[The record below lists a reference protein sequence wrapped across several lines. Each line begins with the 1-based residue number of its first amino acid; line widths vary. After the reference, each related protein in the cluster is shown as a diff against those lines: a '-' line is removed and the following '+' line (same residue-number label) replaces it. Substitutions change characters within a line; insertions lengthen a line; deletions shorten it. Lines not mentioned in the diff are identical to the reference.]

1 MTSPNNPAS
10 FRMSGAVD
18 LGGLRQPAAAPSAA
32 SNGANVVDVTEAT
45 FQTEVIDKSRTV
57 PVVLDFWASWCGPCR
72 QLSPILEKLAAA
84 DDGKWI
90 LAKVDC
96 DANQRLSAAAGVQ
109 GIPAVKAVVDGQ
121 IIGEFTG
128 AVPEPQVRD
137 WINQVLAVA
146 EQRGLADGDTALA
159 DEGEAPAPLSPSEAA
174 LDAAYDA
181 LARSDLDGAET
192 ILRQQLE
199 RDPADAAA
207 KAALVQLNLVRRA
220 AGHDE
225 AALQQAL
232 ATNPDDVAA
241 NAAMADL
248 ELLNGQ
254 ADVAFARLLG
264 LFRRLPAESRDEART
279 RLLELF
285 DAVDPSDP
293 SVIKARRDLA
303 NALF

>member
-1 MTSPNNPAS
+1 MTNPAN
-10 FRMSGAVD
+10 FRLSGAVD
-18 LGGLRQPAAAPSAA
+18 LGGLRQPAPPSESA
-32 SNGANVVDVTEAT
+32 GAHVVDVTEAT
-45 FQTEVIDKSRTV
+45 FQAEVVDRSRTV

-84 DDGKWI
+84 DNGAWV
-90 LAKVDC
+90 LAKIDV

-146 EQRGLADGDTALA
+146 AERGQPVGAD
-159 DEGEAPAPLSPSEAA
+159 DEEAATPASQASPSDVAI
-174 LDAAYDA
+174 DAAFDA
-181 LARSDLDGAET
+181 LARGDLD
-192 ILRQQLE
+192 
-199 RDPADAAA
+199 AA
-207 KAALVQLNLVRRA
+207 
-220 AGHDE
+220 E

-232 ATNPDDVAA
+232 QRDPGDSAAKAALAQVAIIRRAQDYDEGALQRAVDENPDDVAA
-241 NAAMADL
+241 NVGLAELD
-248 ELLNGQ
+248 LLNGQ
-254 ADVAFARLLG
+254 ADVAFERLLA
-264 LFRRLPAESRDEART
+264 LFRRLPAEARDEVRT

-293 SVIKARRDLA
+293 VIAKARRDLA
-303 NALF
+303 SAMF

>member
-1 MTSPNNPAS
+1 MGLVRRARTLLMTTPSGNPAS

-18 LGGLRQPAAAPSAA
+18 LGGLRQPAPAPSAGA
-32 SNGANVVDVTEAT
+32 SGANVVDVTEAT
-45 FQTEVIDKSRTV
+45 FQTEVIEKSRSV
-57 PVVLDFWASWCGPCR
+57 PVVLDFWATWCGPCR

-84 DDGKWI
+84 DGGKWL
-90 LAKVDC
+90 LAKIDC

-128 AVPEPQVRD
+128 AVPEPQVRE
-137 WINQVLAVA
+137 WIDQVLDVA
-146 EQRGLADGDTALA
+146 AQRGLADAAVVTDGT
-159 DEGEAPAPLSPSEAA
+159 EPPPPSPSDAA

-199 RDPADAAA
+199 RDPGDGAA
-207 KAALVQLNLVRRA
+207 KSALVQLNLVRRA

-225 AALQQAL
+225 AALRQAL
-232 ATNPDDVAA
+232 AANPDDIAA
-241 NAAMADL
+241 NAALADL

-254 ADVAFARLLG
+254 ADVAFNRLIE
-264 LFRRLPAESRDEART
+264 LFRRL
-279 RLLELF
+279 
-285 DAVDPSDP
+285 
-293 SVIKARRDLA
+293 
-303 NALF
+303 